1 MNTHRWLCQNVNWVK
16 ETQVEP
22 INAHKSTAIYPWVE
36 ETHFEM
42 YIICNLHDASVAM
55 IFISCITKYIEYNFL
70 NCKGLLISNLLGLYW
85 MGKMVRSAI

>member
-36 ETHFEM
+36 ETH
-42 YIICNLHDASVAM
+42 L
-55 IFISCITKYIEYNFL
+55 
-70 NCKGLLISNLLGLYW
+70 
-85 MGKMVRSAI
+85 